1 MSCREV
7 CSAALV
13 SPPPA
18 PMPLGQS
25 DSTKVKFSGENEREA
40 TQMKH
45 THYIRQSR
53 LFCMYRNY
61 VLGIRKYLAGR
72 DVLEVG
78 PNKGALFEKFYPE
91 TKSYMLLE
99 PNKAFEKDYVRLK
112 AKYSNLNY
120 EIGGFETFA
129 EAKNFDTIV
138 MMAVISHI
146 RMDPQKI
153 FDKIDRLLKKGGH
166 LIVETNNTKRNLG
179 VFPLLDKNYRKL
191 ESKASYNGPM
201 KWLKID
207 DRSVFIYQKA

>member
-1 MSCREV
+1 MK
-7 CSAALV
+7 L
-13 SPPPA
+13 
-18 PMPLGQS
+18 
-25 DSTKVKFSGENEREA
+25 
-40 TQMKH
+40 KH

-61 VLGIRKYLAGR
+61 VLGIKKYLTGR

-78 PNKGALFEKFYPE
+78 PNKGALFEKFYSE
-91 TKSYMLLE
+91 TKSYTLLE
-99 PNKAFEKDYVRLK
+99 PNKAFEKDYVQLK
-112 AKYSNLNY
+112 RKYSNLYY

-129 EAKNFDTIV
+129 EDKTFDSIV

-146 RMDPQKI
+146 RMDSQKI
-153 FDKIDRLLKKGGH
+153 FEKIDRLLKKGGH

-207 DRSVFIYQKA
+207 DRSVFIYEKA

>member
-1 MSCREV
+1 
-7 CSAALV
+7 
-13 SPPPA
+13 
-18 PMPLGQS
+18 
-25 DSTKVKFSGENEREA
+25 
-40 TQMKH
+40 MKH

-61 VLGIRKYLAGR
+61 VLGIQKYLAGR

-91 TKSYMLLE
+91 TKSYLLLE
-99 PNKAFEKDYVRLK
+99 PNKAFEQDFVRLK
-112 AKYSNLNY
+112 AKYPTVDY

-129 EAKNFDTIV
+129 ETKSYDTIV

-146 RMDPQKI
+146 RMDSQKI
-153 FDKIDRLLKKGGH
+153 FEKIDRLLKKGGH

-201 KWLKID
+201 RWLKID
-207 DRSVFIYQKA
+207 DRNVFIYHKA